1 MSAAEPNNGANNE
14 EKEFLRQQEEAS
26 KEIAKLDM
34 TNPIML
40 LDKIPSYSNTNE
52 QVFFEILGKLVKL
65 SESEQDAF
73 VRYPELLYTF
83 IYIINNSFFEFE
95 NMEKELIRILK
106 NISQR
111 PEHVAILKMKLDQHD
126 PASPLTNILRGLFL
140 SSGILP
146 IFNMPEI
153 MASGYPHVYAIQGH
167 GCVYDKRP
175 PIDVPKGVIWIEM
188 TVCGLPAFS
197 SDIRQF
203 INLETKRF
211 LENTPIPPDEP
222 SRQKY
227 RADLGALTDYG
238 FGVKFPGQPI
248 ADGTNT
254 LFFQAFTDG
263 IPQNRFYKSGI
274 ERLYTKPLDIDEYTV
289 ISDTV
294 EKENDPFFAPY
305 SKIYA
310 DSIYPTLA
318 QVIRN
323 EPTQTNYVITF
334 HDLFAEIESQEYEVT
349 KPMILIQAGCRTPCD
364 GVIAPALRKQ
374 NSENGKTK
382 MVSELPIH
390 DLLRPG
396 REGQTYLTSLIKQKL
411 FVQARLLMERVEREL
426 GPAAL
431 SHYLFTEH
439 ILESIRYEE
448 EPIIIGQATYVVPKE
463 FKDLVQSKIAESDI
477 ARRFRKIRHFL
488 NSESTEWEGGLAFTF
503 IVDLAEPQKEE
514 FIAYEGLFDTLL
526 KLLDKKSQRASI
538 RYLIMKLAVTDEDK
552 ARLASKFATIPAAE
566 GVRGESIAELRQ
578 ILKDCGVIAAGGY
591 RNTRRTIKNRK
602 RKNLVRS
609 QHSRRR
615 KHRQRV

>member
-1 MSAAEPNNGANNE
+1 MSEANGPNNNE
-14 EKEFLRQQEEAS
+14 EKEFLRQQEETR
-26 KEIAKLDM
+26 KEIEKLDM

-52 QVFFEILGKLVKL
+52 HVFFEILDKLVKL
-65 SESEQDAF
+65 SESEQEAF

-95 NMEKELIRILK
+95 NMEKELISILK
-106 NISQR
+106 NISQT

-126 PASPLTNILRGLFL
+126 PASPLTNILRGLFV

-146 IFNMPEI
+146 IFNMQEI
-153 MASGYPHVYAIQGH
+153 MASDEPPHVYAIQGH

-254 LFFQAFTDG
+254 LFFQAYTDG

-294 EKENDPFFAPY
+294 EEENDRFFAPY

-310 DSIYPTLA
+310 DSIYPTLT

-323 EPTQTNYVITF
+323 EPTQTNYIITF

-411 FVQARLLMERVEREL
+411 FGQARLLMERVEREL

-448 EPIIIGQATYVVPKE
+448 EPIIIGQVTYVVPKE
-463 FKDLVQSKIAESDI
+463 FKDLVKSKISESDI

-526 KLLDKKSQRASI
+526 KLLDKKCQRASI
-538 RYLIMKLAVTDEDK
+538 RYLIIKLAVTDEDK
-552 ARLASKFATIPAAE
+552 ARLAAQFHTIPAAD
-566 GVRGESIAELRQ
+566 GVRGESIAELRA
-578 ILKDCGVIAAGGY
+578 ILKDRGVIKEGGSY
-591 RNTRRTIKNRK
+591 PRNTIRTRKHKNSI
-602 RKNLVRS
+602 RS

>member
-1 MSAAEPNNGANNE
+1 MAAESNNGANNA
-14 EKEFLRQQEEAS
+14 EKEFLREQEEAR
-26 KEIAKLDM
+26 KEIEKLDM

-52 QVFFEILGKLVKL
+52 HVFFEILNKLVKL

-106 NISQR
+106 NISQT

-153 MASGYPHVYAIQGH
+153 MASNGEPPHVYAMQGH

-211 LENTPIPPDEP
+211 LENTPIPTDEP

-238 FGVKFPGQPI
+238 VGVKFPGQPI

-274 ERLYTKPLDIDEYTV
+274 ERLYTKPLNIDEYT
-289 ISDTV
+289 ILSGTV
-294 EKENDPFFAPY
+294 EEGNDRFFAPY

-310 DSIYPTLA
+310 DSIYPTLD

-390 DLLRPG
+390 ELLRPG
-396 REGQTYLTSLIKQKL
+396 REGQNYLTSLIKQKL
-411 FVQARLLMERVEREL
+411 FGQARLLMERVEREL

-431 SHYLFTEH
+431 SHYLVTEH

-448 EPIIIGQATYVVPKE
+448 EPFIIDHKAYVVPKE
-463 FKDLVQSKIAESDI
+463 FKDLVQSKISESDI
-477 ARRFRKIRHFL
+477 GRRFRKIRHYL

-526 KLLDKKSQRASI
+526 KLLDTKSQRASI
-538 RYLIMKLAVTDEDK
+538 RYLIGKLAVTDEDK
-552 ARLASKFATIPAAE
+552 ARLASKFAAIPAAE

-578 ILKDCGVIAAGGY
+578 ILKDHGVIAAGG
-591 RNTRRTIKNRK
+591 TRKK
-602 RKNLVRS
+602 RRRANKK
-609 QHSRRR
+609 SRRVVR
-615 KHRQRV
+615 NRGIKKRC